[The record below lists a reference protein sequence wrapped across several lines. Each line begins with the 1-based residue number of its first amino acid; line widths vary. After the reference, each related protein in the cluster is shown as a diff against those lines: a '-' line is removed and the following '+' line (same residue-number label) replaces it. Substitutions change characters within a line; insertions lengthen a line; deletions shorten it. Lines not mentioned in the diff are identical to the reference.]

1 MKILLLGA
9 TGFIGP
15 HVARMLAQQGHDLA
29 IFSRSASSADLPE
42 AAEHIAGDRQNL
54 ADYRDAFRRFAPEVV
69 VDFILSSGRQA
80 KASMDCFRG
89 TAKRI
94 VALSS
99 GDVYRA
105 CGILHGTE
113 SGPLQATPLTE
124 SSELRTNSSVY
135 GPETLERVRAFYP
148 WLDDE
153 YDKIP
158 VERAILADPRLPGT
172 VLRLPMVYGPGDPAH
187 RLFSYL
193 KHMDDNRPAILLQ
206 EDAAWWRGPRG
217 YVENVAAAIAL
228 AAVSPAA
235 AGRVYNVA
243 EPAAYAELQW
253 VRAIGHAAKWLGSVI
268 PLPIELTPPHLRV
281 PFNNAQHWD
290 MSSQRIREEL
300 GFHEPIDE
308 SIALNRTI
316 VWERAHAPQPDPK
329 LFDYAAE
336 DETLRKLRAKLGA
349 VLA

>member
-1 MKILLLGA
+1 MRVLLLGG

-15 HVARMLAQQGHDLA
+15 HVTRVLMQQGHEVA
-29 IFSRSASSADLPE
+29 VFSRGASSADLPE

-54 ADYRDAFRRFAPEVV
+54 ADNRDAFRRFAPEVV

-89 TAKRI
+89 IAKRI

-124 SSELRTNSSVY
+124 DSELRTNSSVY

-153 YDKIP
+153 YDKVP
-158 VERAILADPRLPGT
+158 VERAILADPNLAGT
-172 VLRLPMVYGPGDPAH
+172 ALRLPMVYGPGDPVH
-187 RLFSYL
+187 RLFPYV
-193 KHMDDNRPAILLQ
+193 KRMDDNRTAILLQ

-235 AGRVYNVA
+235 AGRIYNVA
-243 EPAAYAELQW
+243 EP
-253 VRAIGHAAKWLGSVI
+253 V
-268 PLPIELTPPHLRV
+268 
-281 PFNNAQHWD
+281 
-290 MSSQRIREEL
+290 
-300 GFHEPIDE
+300 
-308 SIALNRTI
+308 
-316 VWERAHAPQPDPK
+316 AHS
-329 LFDYAAE
+329 E
-336 DETLRKLRAKLGA
+336 
-349 VLA
+349 